1 MYLLSK
7 SVMALSKYLQQSGD
21 NRLGGDDF
29 DEEDYGL
36 YDCRLQEGKTG
47 IDLSNDKM
55 AMQRIKEAAEKAKK
69 ELSSATTDKYQH
81 SFHYS
86 NMNEGPQHFDMN
98 TYKS

>member
-7 SVMALSKYLQQSGD
+7 SVMALSKYYATSGD

-29 DEEDYGL
+29 DKKIMDYMVA
-36 YDCRLQEGKTG
+36 DFKSKTG

-55 AMQRIKEAAEKAKK
+55 AMERVKAEAEDAKK
-69 ELSSATTDKYQH
+69 KLSSATQVEHQH

-86 NMNEGPQHFDMN
+86 
-98 TYKS
+98 K